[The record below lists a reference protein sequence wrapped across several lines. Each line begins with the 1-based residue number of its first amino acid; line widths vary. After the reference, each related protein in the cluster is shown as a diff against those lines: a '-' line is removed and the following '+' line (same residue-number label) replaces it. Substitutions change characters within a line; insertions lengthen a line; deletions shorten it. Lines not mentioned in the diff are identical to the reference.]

1 MLWRFK
7 DKTDKLA
14 LKQSFW
20 YRLRKDIYYHRHI
33 YIMLLPVI
41 LYYLL
46 FHYQPMYGA
55 QIAFKNFLPAKG
67 IWNSPLVGLKHYEA
81 FFRSYY
87 AVRIIRNTILLNFLN
102 ILFGFP
108 APIILALLLN
118 EIINNKLK
126 RLVQTMTYLPHFIS
140 MVVVCGIILDFL
152 SRDGVVNEIIGFL
165 GIEPIPFMIQPEW
178 FRFVYVSSGI
188 WQQVGWGS
196 IIYLAALSGI
206 NSELYEAAKVDG
218 AGRWRQTL
226 SITIPGIAP
235 TIIIMLILRMGR
247 MMNIGLEKV
256 LLLYNSNTYETAD
269 VISTFV
275 YRKGLLEMS
284 YSYSTAVDL
293 FNSVINFLMLVI
305 VNRISRRVTETSLW

>member
-1 MLWRFK
+1 MFLRFK
-7 DKTDKLA
+7 AKKEGLV
-14 LKQSFW
+14 LRKSFW
-20 YRLRKDIYYHRHI
+20 NRLSKDLYYNRHI
-33 YIMLLPVI
+33 YIMLLPVVI
-41 LYYLL
+41 YYIL

-55 QIAFKNFLPAKG
+55 QIAFKNYSPASG
-67 IWNSPLVGLKHYEA
+67 IWSSTFVGLKHYYA

-87 AVRIIRNTILLNFLN
+87 AFRIIRNTIVLNVLN
-102 ILFGFP
+102 IIFGFP

-118 EIINNKLK
+118 EIINNRFK
-126 RLVQTMTYLPHFIS
+126 RVVQTVTYLPHFIS
-140 MVVVCGIILDFL
+140 LVVVCGIILDFL
-152 SRDGVVNEIIGFL
+152 ARDGVVNELIGFL
-165 GIEPIPFMIQPEW
+165 GIKPIPFMLQPEW

-188 WQQVGWGS
+188 WQQIGWGS

-206 NSELYEAAKVDG
+206 NPELYEAARVDG

-247 MMNIGLEKV
+247 MMNVGLEKV

-305 VNRISRRVTETSLW
+305 VNRISRKVTETSLW